1 MRRIAMV
8 RKFCIVILTVLCF
21 CLIQPATN
29 HSFFPENLVKI
40 ISPQPRQEFTSHPVE
55 ILVKLHRR
63 AKKETFRAY
72 LNGRSITEKFEQVPG
87 TKYQLRALVGPEDG
101 LRVTLEGRIRTNR
114 LWTSVRGPLGTLDID
129 YRKFY
134 VIEDSE
140 EVFSLLRSVSIDGGE
155 GGDDQPRGIVVD
167 ESGHVYVAGYIT
179 AGGQR
184 DIWLA
189 KYDAN
194 LNYIDGITRPGPA
207 NGDDEGYT
215 MALDNAGHLYVI
227 GYMSIAGQGH
237 DIWLAKFD
245 TSLNF
250 IKEITVNGTDSD
262 DDEGYGIMYD
272 EDGEYL
278 FVAGYV
284 RDTGQNGNIWIGKY
298 DTDLNQEALTIRNY
312 PANDTDK
319 ARFLAIDNSG
329 NLFVSGSISQATTD
343 YDLWIGKFDKATLAF
358 IDEEILVGPTTEE
371 DKGYGMIV
379 DGTDIYI
386 TGTITES
393 GQGFNI
399 WLAKYDTD
407 LNQLDSMTINGPLNG
422 EDVAYTM
429 IMDDSG
435 RLYHTGV
442 YSEVNGGANIWIAQ
456 FNKNLDLLA
465 STTIN
470 GSADGYDTGL
480 GIVRGLGQ
488 DFYVTGA
495 IDETV
500 GGFNI
505 WIGHYQILQ

>member
-1 MRRIAMV
+1 MAK
-8 RKFCIVILTVLCF
+8 KFCVVILTVSCF
-21 CLIQPATN
+21 CLIQPAPN

-40 ISPQPRQEFTSHPVE
+40 IAPHPGQEFTSHPVE
-55 ILVKLHRR
+55 ILIKLHRR
-63 AKKETFRAY
+63 AKRETLRAY
-72 LNGRSITEKFEQVPG
+72 LNGRNITENFERVPG
-87 TKYQLRALVGPEDG
+87 KKYRLRAFVGPEDG
-101 LRVTLEGRIRTNR
+101 LRITLGGRLRKNR
-114 LWTSVRGPLGTLDID
+114 LWTSVRGTLGTLDID
-129 YRKFY
+129 YRKFF
-134 VIEDSE
+134 VLEDSGE
-140 EVFSLLRSVSIDGGE
+140 PFSLLRSVSIDGGE
-155 GGDDQPRGIVVD
+155 YGDDQPRGIVVD
-167 ESGHVYVAGYIT
+167 ESGNVFIAGYIT

-189 KYDAN
+189 KYDTS
-194 LNYIDGITRPGPA
+194 LNYIDSFTRPGPA
-207 NGDDEGYT
+207 DSDDEGYT
-215 MALDNAGHLYVI
+215 MALDNAGNLYVI

-245 TSLNF
+245 TDLNL
-250 IKEITVNGTDSD
+250 IKEITVNGTDND
-262 DDEGYGIMYD
+262 DDDGYGIMYD
-272 EDGEYL
+272 EDSGYL

-298 DTDLNQEALTIRNY
+298 DTDLNQEAITIRNY

-329 NLFVSGSISQATTD
+329 NLFVSGSISQTYTD

-358 IDEEILVGPTTEE
+358 IDEEILVGPTTDE
-371 DKGYGMIV
+371 DKGYGMII

-429 IMDDSG
+429 IMDEG
-435 RLYHTGV
+435 GHLYLTGV
-442 YSEVNGGANIWIAQ
+442 YSEVNGGSNIWIAQ
-456 FNKNLDLLA
+456 FNKSLDLLA
-465 STTIN
+465 STTVN

-480 GIVRGLGQ
+480 CIVKGLSQ

-495 IDETV
+495 INETV

-505 WIGHYQILQ
+505 WIGRYQILH